1 MKLILIT
8 EFLSRHDIFVTF
20 DRYYRN
26 NHRAC
31 VLKKKIFSGDYSVY
45 AVARAPREGE
55 SIPIEHELDLDTV
68 SDKFSLRIIGS
79 EILSKKPCSPPG

>member
-8 EFLSRHDIFVTF
+8 EFLSRNDILVTF

-55 SIPIEHELDLDTV
+55 SIPIEHELDLEAV
-68 SDKFSLRIIGS
+68 SDKFDIKIIS
-79 EILSKKPCSPPG
+79 AKPL